1 MGENTWDGSYNIDVV
16 IGPHSDTSFDDYLR
30 IFNYAWDDRERVNQL
45 IRDNLTK
52 LFRHLINF
60 NDGHCRSLDTIAGSS
75 FTGVSTAW
83 YSGQR
88 IDEPWSLWTW
98 REGSWREYIN
108 MNIHIQP
115 GDDDDNYNHIRPG
128 EPPSSLFK
136 VHFAQID
143 PCTIRQDKLIYR
155 SAFKVNIWSER
166 FGNFW
171 RPSYEGLCAQVIISP
186 AKQQHSL
193 QSLAMLK
200 VIKSLKTVQEVEDIK
215 KVWSTSFPHLLE
227 LMERLAEFVINPTL
241 TESF

>member
-143 PCTIRQDKLIYR
+143 PCTIRQDKLIYM
-155 SAFKVNIWSER
+155 ATFYVNIWTEG
-166 FGNFW
+166 FGRNLW
-171 RPSYEGLCAQVIISP
+171 PNIGVQVTISP
-186 AKQQHSL
+186 AKQHSL
-193 QSLAMLK
+193 QSLTMLK
-200 VIKSLKTVQEVEDIK
+200 VIKSLKTVQEVEAVK
-215 KVWSTSFPHLLE
+215 QVWRTSFPHLLE
-227 LMERLAEFVINPTL
+227 LMERWSEFVINPAL
-241 TESF
+241 TGSC